1 MWKRAKKDAL
11 FHDIL
16 ISVRKKRTA
25 QENRGDEKMGTI
37 QLKNVKKQFDKDVV
51 IENLNLEIADG
62 SFTVLVGPSGCGKST
77 TLRMITGLDDPTEG
91 DIYIDGQKVNDITPG
106 YCHGISELRP
116 VSDNDSP
123 PEYFLRFGK
132 QKGAEGREGKAG

>member
-1 MWKRAKKDAL
+1 
-11 FHDIL
+11 
-16 ISVRKKRTA
+16 
-25 QENRGDEKMGTI
+25 MGTI

-106 YCHGISELRP
+106 KRDIAMVFTTTP